1 MLGPS
6 SLRRRSS
13 VQSLGGE
20 SRTDHGYPA
29 SRCRAIFT
37 IHNKLCLHCVSS
49 SKLSKYF
56 MIIFIDFE
64 NGKLRLE
71 ATKVPNSQDKPAS
84 IITQGTDAEEAMAYL
99 LKLRC
104 LHFNK
109 DNMMIISFYKKR
121 LFAAQ
126 AALATCDFWRNTC
139 GSTAGPRPGTR
150 VEQFLI
156 V

>member
-1 MLGPS
+1 
-6 SLRRRSS
+6 
-13 VQSLGGE
+13 
-20 SRTDHGYPA
+20 
-29 SRCRAIFT
+29 
-37 IHNKLCLHCVSS
+37 
-49 SKLSKYF
+49 

-109 DNMMIISFYKKR
+109 DNMMIISFYKKDY
-121 LFAAQ
+121 LQHKQHWQPATSGGTLAEAQ
-126 AALATCDFWRNTC
+126 LDQDQAL
-139 GSTAGPRPGTR
+139 S
-150 VEQFLI
+150 
-156 V
+156 